1 MAEKKFELTNL
12 ATGKKSLAEV
22 KSGTLGPDVLNIA
35 SLAKDHG
42 MFTFDPGF
50 MATAACESK
59 ITFIDGDEGV
69 LLHRGIPIE
78 QLAEKS
84 NFLEVAYLMINGE
97 LPTNEQQAEFSHAVQ
112 YHTMINESLLRFFN
126 GFQYN
131 AHPMAML
138 SGVVASMAAFYH
150 DSMDIHNPRHR
161 EIFAHR
167 IIAKIPT
174 IAAAAYK
181 HALGQPFIYPR
192 NDLDYCG
199 NLLHMFFAVP
209 CEQYNVD
216 PVQAQALDLLFILHA
231 DHEQNASTSTVRLA
245 GSTGA
250 NPYAAISSGISALWG
265 PAHGGANEAVLAML
279 EQIGTV
285 DNVPKFLAKAKD
297 KNDNFRLMGFGHRVY
312 KNFDPRATIIRAMAT
327 RCWRSSASPTIR
339 CSSSRS
345 SWKRS
350 RSRTSTSSSASC
362 IRTWISIPASSTAPS
377 AFRQSMFTVMFAIA
391 RTVGWVAHWQEMIA
405 DPAMKISRPR
415 QLYTGP
421 AKPRIHRNR
430 TALSAVGS
438 GPATIPVPPRPRGA
452 LAGHP
457 PGWPVTDG
465 CRRWETRRHRSPD
478 RRRRTAPPD
487 TPPVDSVHSAGD
499 VRRRGGECRVP

>member
-1 MAEKKFELTNL
+1 MSDKKFELIDT
-12 ATGKKSLAEV
+12 ATGKKSTAEV
-22 KSGTLGPDVLNIA
+22 KSGTLGPSVLNIA
-35 SLAKDHG
+35 SLPRDHG
-42 MFTFDPGF
+42 LFTFDPGF

-59 ITFIDGDEGV
+59 ITFIDGEEGV

-84 NFLEVAYLMINGE
+84 NFLEVAYLLINGE
-97 LPTNEQQAEFSHAVQ
+97 LPTSDQLSEFSHAIQ

-181 HALGQPFIYPR
+181 HSLGQPFIYPR
-192 NDLDYCG
+192 NDLDYG
-199 NLLHMFFAVP
+199 SNLLHMFFAVP
-209 CEQYNVD
+209 CEPYNVD
-216 PVQAQALDLLFILHA
+216 PVTSQALDLLFILHA

-250 NPYAAISSGISALWG
+250 NPYAAISAGISALWG

-285 DNVPKFLAKAKD
+285 ENVPKYLAKAKD

-312 KNFDPRATIIRAMAT
+312 KNFDPRAKIIRAMCHKVLAKLGKSDNPLFELAL
-327 RCWRSSASPTIR
+327 RLEEIALKDEYFVERKLYPNVDFYSGIIYSAIG
-339 CSSSRS
+339 
-345 SWKRS
+345 
-350 RSRTSTSSSASC
+350 
-362 IRTWISIPASSTAPS
+362 IP
-377 AFRQSMFTVMFAIA
+377 QSMFTVMFAIA

-421 AKPRIHRNR
+421 A
-430 TALSAVGS
+430 
-438 GPATIPVPPRPRGA
+438 
-452 LAGHP
+452 
-457 PGWPVTDG
+457 
-465 CRRWETRRHRSPD
+465 TRDYIEMKKR
-478 RRRRTAPPD
+478 
-487 TPPVDSVHSAGD
+487 
-499 VRRRGGECRVP
+499 